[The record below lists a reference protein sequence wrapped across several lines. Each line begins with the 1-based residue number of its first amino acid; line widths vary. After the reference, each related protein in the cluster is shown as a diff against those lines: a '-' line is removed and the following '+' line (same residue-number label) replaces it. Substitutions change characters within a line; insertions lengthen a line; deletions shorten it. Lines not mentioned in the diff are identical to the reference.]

1 MDGADFSDTD
11 WYNAFSFDVRPLTQT
26 QRRALNE
33 CPIGIEYFI
42 KEFDGDYA
50 ISFERSSLRFQQQTT
65 SRWNEVSRPGSD
77 CDLVKQA
84 HQTDERPDA
93 RRAAVR
99 YRHRTR
105 KIEHRRAAAPGRL
118 MVMGGQGTG
127 P

>member
-1 MDGADFSDTD
+1 LTGVTFKGAFMQGAEFKNATMDGADFSDTD

-65 SRWNEVSRPGSD
+65 SRWNEVSPTW
-77 CDLVKQA
+77 K
-84 HQTDERPDA
+84 
-93 RRAAVR
+93 
-99 YRHRTR
+99 
-105 KIEHRRAAAPGRL
+105 RL
-118 MVMGGQGTG
+118 RSS
-127 P
+127 